1 MKKCQN
7 CGFEVKDEA
16 KFCPECGSEI
26 IEEVEVTEEADVPDV
41 PDEVEVTEEADVP
54 DVADEADVADEVEV
68 TDLVEVTEEGPKNVC
83 PECGQEI
90 EEGMKFC
97 RNCGSKINQEQGEA
111 KKTKFCSNCGFEMDI
126 NTKFCPE
133 CGMSTTG
140 QPRPGGNQTVV
151 NPEKSPILALILS
164 FLIIGLGQVYLG
176 LTKKGLI
183 LFVLAIVSGI
193 LMLVFVGFVL
203 WLLVW
208 LYAMYDGYNS
218 ATKMNN
224 GIPVE
229 DTLDLQNLF

>member
-16 KFCPECGSEI
+16 KFCPDCGSEI
-26 IEEVEVTEEADVPDV
+26 VEDVEVTEEADVPDV
-41 PDEVEVTEEADVP
+41 TDEVEVTEEAN
-54 DVADEADVADEVEV
+54 VADEVEV

-140 QPRPGGNQTVV
+140 QPRPGGNQAVV
-151 NPEKSPILALILS
+151 NPEKSPILAAILS
-164 FLIIGLGQVYLG
+164 FLIIGLGQIYLG

-193 LMLVFVGFVL
+193 LMLVLIGFAL
-203 WLLVW
+203 WLLIW
-208 LYAMYDGYNS
+208 LYAIYDGYNS
-218 ATKMNN
+218 ANKMNN